1 MLMYCYLQKICFI
14 FSTLPFAILIVLLA
28 IFDIEKIMY
37 VMVFS
42 TPLAISLKELGY
54 DQGLNLKFTC

>member
-1 MLMYCYLQKICFI
+1 M
-14 FSTLPFAILIVLLA
+14 LPFAILIVLLA

-42 TPLAISLKELGY
+42 TPLAISLKELG
-54 DQGLNLKFTC
+54 LTMV